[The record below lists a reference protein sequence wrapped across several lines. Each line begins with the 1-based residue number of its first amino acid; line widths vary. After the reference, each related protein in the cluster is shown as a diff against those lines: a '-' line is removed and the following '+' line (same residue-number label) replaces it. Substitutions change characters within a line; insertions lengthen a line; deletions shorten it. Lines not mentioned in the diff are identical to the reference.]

1 MSCKIKDEIIIKYPL
16 ISKADCTFDCYHVG
30 GNNYII
36 FWDEI
41 ITKKNKIN
49 VLNKII
55 KEMNTGHFPLGPT
68 FIVVAQTD
76 TEFKPHELKMI
87 YGSASSEESDC
98 AVFFLIDE
106 TCEKIYMN
114 DENVMRFSVR
124 INKIVRRVEQIV
136 RSVINQSGSENKY
149 E

>member
-1 MSCKIKDEIIIKYPL
+1 MSCKIKDEIIIQYPL

-76 TEFKPHELKMI
+76 SEFKLHELKMV
-87 YGSASSEESDC
+87 YGGAYSEESDC
-98 AVFFLIDE
+98 AFFFFIDE
-106 TCEKIYMN
+106 TSKRIYMN
-114 DENVMRFSVR
+114 DENEMRFSLKTK
-124 INKIVRRVEQIV
+124 KIVRRVEQIV
-136 RSVINQSGSENKY
+136 RGVIK
-149 E
+149 